1 MTCDVLTCIDSLPS
15 MTVQLQF
22 SMNHCVLETDP
33 NGSIEDSLCGFCS
46 LVAVIN
52 TNPSIN
58 MILPP
63 GICQCSKMDLLYYRN
78 VKSLMS

>member
-22 SMNHCVLETDP
+22 SMNHCVFETDP

-58 MILPP
+58 MILQS
-63 GICQCSKMDLLYYRN
+63 GICKCSKSDLLYYRN

>member
-1 MTCDVLTCIDSLPS
+1 MTCDVLTSIDSRLS
-15 MTVQLQF
+15 MTVLF
-22 SMNHCVLETDP
+22 SMNHCVLEIDP
-33 NGSIEDSLCGFCS
+33 NGSIADSLCGFCS

-52 TNPSIN
+52 TNTSIN

-63 GICQCSKMDLLYYRN
+63 AINKCSKMDLLYSRN